1 MVLDD
6 FARYVIATRQMDP
19 LVERKPDSK
28 ESGIE
33 SLRFWLVAYFGCAS
47 HAARCAFADWWHL
60 NPWYFKC
67 VENKHYLI
75 SSNATDLLSIISAL
89 CKEERLLECKY
100 CTCLI
105 RKEKAG

>member
-28 ESGIE
+28 ESVIE

-47 HAARCAFADWWHL
+47 HGRDAPHCALRFRR
-60 NPWYFKC
+60 
-67 VENKHYLI
+67 LI
-75 SSNATDLLSIISAL
+75 SFEPLII
-89 CKEERLLECKY
+89 
-100 CTCLI
+100 
-105 RKEKAG
+105 